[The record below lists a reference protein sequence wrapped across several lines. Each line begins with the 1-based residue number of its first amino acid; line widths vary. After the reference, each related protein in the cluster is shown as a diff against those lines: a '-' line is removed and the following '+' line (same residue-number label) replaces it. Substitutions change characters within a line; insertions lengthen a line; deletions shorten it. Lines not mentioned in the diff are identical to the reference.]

1 MNFKKILVAV
11 DASENSARAVEY
23 VGIMIGKNPG
33 FQINLLYVERHPERD
48 TFPDD
53 ASWKKACREE
63 EKSIRDFLAQAQ
75 GTLEG
80 QGVPSDSITIDYA
93 STSGSADVQRGSKGY
108 GVANHILRVHQEGGF
123 GTVVVGRRGVS
134 KAEEFLFGS
143 VTTKIIHNAKGC
155 TVWVVE

>member
-1 MNFKKILVAV
+1 MRFKKILVAV

-23 VGIMIGKNPG
+23 VGIMVGATPG
-33 FQINLLYVERHPERD
+33 FEISLLYVERHPERD

-53 ASWKKACREE
+53 ASWQEACREE
-63 EKSIRDFLAQAQ
+63 EKNIRTFLSQAKAM
-75 GTLEG
+75 LEG
-80 QGVPSDSITIDYA
+80 KGVSPDTVSIEYA
-93 STSGSADVQRGSKGY
+93 KTSRDGSQRGKGLS
-108 GVANHILRVHQEGGF
+108 VAQHILKVHQDGGF

-143 VTTKIIHNAKGC
+143 VTTKIIHNAKDC